1 MPKYKHGSGSVYK
14 RGKTWWIGYIHNG
27 SQVCESAKTTDKAEA
42 RRILQTKLGQI
53 AEDRYIGPAAER
65 VTFEEL
71 AEMVLVDYQVNGKR
85 SLRELRI
92 RLAKHLLPVFGEK
105 KAKEI
110 STEDIQEYILAR
122 QEQGASNAEVN
133 RETAIVK
140 RAFNLA
146 LRAERIH
153 RKPYIPHL
161 EENNIR
167 QGFFE
172 PWEFTAILARLP
184 EYLRPPMSFAY
195 STGWRRGE
203 ILSLTWDRVE
213 REEGAVRLYRG
224 TTKNKDGR
232 LIYLTQE
239 LRAVLAQ
246 QWQNHREQYPACPYV
261 FHRDGQRIKD
271 LRGAWERACKES
283 GLAGKIPHDFRR
295 SAVRNMVRAGIPERV
310 AMMISG
316 HRTRDVFDRYNIV
329 SEGDLKEATRRL
341 EATFTP
347 QVTTKSTTIPL
358 SSEQEPHLTH

>member
-1 MPKYKHGSGSVYK
+1 MTF
-14 RGKTWWIGYIHNG
+14 REL
-27 SQVCESAKTTDKAEA
+27 SQLV
-42 RRILQTKLGQI
+42 
-53 AEDRYIGPAAER
+53 
-65 VTFEEL
+65 VT
-71 AEMVLVDYQVNGKR
+71 DYQVNGKR

-92 RLAKHLLPVFGEK
+92 RLEKHLLPAFGEK
-105 KAKEI
+105 KAKEVT
-110 STEDIQEYILAR
+110 TEAIQAYILQR
-122 QEQGASNAEVN
+122 QAEGASNAAIN
-133 RETAIVK
+133 RELAALK
-140 RAFNLA
+140 RGFNLA
-146 LRAERIH
+146 IRAEKITR
-153 RKPYIPHL
+153 RPYIPRL
-161 EENNIR
+161 EENNVR

-172 PWEFTAILARLP
+172 PWEFAAILPRLP
-184 EYLRPPMSFAY
+184 EYLRPPMTFAY

-246 QWQNHREQYPACPYV
+246 QWQHHKEQYPACPYV
-261 FHRDGQRIKD
+261 FHRDGRRIKD

-295 SAVRNMVRAGIPERV
+295 TAVRNLVRAGVPERV
-310 AMMISG
+310 AMTITG
-316 HRTRDVFDRYNIV
+316 HKTRDVFDRYNIV
-329 SEGDLKEATRRL
+329 SDGDLREAMRRL

-358 SSEQEPHLTH
+358 SPEQEHPLTH